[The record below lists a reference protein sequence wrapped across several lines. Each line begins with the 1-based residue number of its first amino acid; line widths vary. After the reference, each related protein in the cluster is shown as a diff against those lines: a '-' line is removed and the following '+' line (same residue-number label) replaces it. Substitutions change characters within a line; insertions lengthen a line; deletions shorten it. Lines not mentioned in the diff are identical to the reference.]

1 MANLL
6 RDTVSFSKQFN
17 DAFPTIVFSAALC
30 TFPAV
35 ISYLFL
41 TYYGH
46 SRESKKSSVLPIP
59 AVESWIPWIG
69 KSVQLMRDPL
79 TFIVESRLVVAI
91 RSFYVLSSEFLTHV
105 FQEQVRRFVRDDH
118 MGL

>member
-1 MANLL
+1 MATLL

-41 TYYGH
+41 TYYGNA
-46 SRESKKSSVLPIP
+46 RESKKPSALPVP

-79 TFIVESRLVVAI
+79 TFIVESRLVVTVELFFFLPL
-91 RSFYVLSSEFLTHV
+91 SSSEFLMHV
-105 FQEQVRRFVRDDH
+105 
-118 MGL
+118 L

>member
-1 MANLL
+1 MATLL

-17 DAFPTIVFSAALC
+17 DAFPTIIFS
-30 TFPAV
+30 AV

-46 SRESKKSSVLPIP
+46 GRESKKPSVLPIP

-79 TFIVESRLVVAI
+79 TFIVESRYVVAI
-91 RSFYVLSSEFLTHV
+91 KSFSSSDPEFLMHV
-105 FQEQVRRFVRDDH
+105 FQEKIWTFIRDDH

>member
-1 MANLL
+1 MATLL

-17 DAFPTIVFSAALC
+17 DAFPTIIFSAALC

-46 SRESKKSSVLPIP
+46 GRESKKPSVLPIP

-79 TFIVESRLVVAI
+79 TFIVESRYVVAI
-91 RSFYVLSSEFLTHV
+91 KSFSSSDPEFLMHV
-105 FQEQVRRFVRDDH
+105 FQEKIWTFIRDDH